1 MTKFYE
7 HPEYEE
13 HEDSWVTYQ
22 DLYEGDHRQL
32 ISPKYLWMHELE
44 YSEQSAS
51 KDPMTYT
58 TETVGEK
65 IRRIRCQRSRYYNLF
80 EPVVSTW
87 IAMALSKPMRLND
100 ELMELLGPEGL
111 KDIDGKGTS
120 LVDFILGPIAISY
133 FRDGKSIILADA
145 PSDPSQQN
153 FRPTLEVLNVLD
165 VKDWQYN
172 DDGSLDS
179 LRYEYKVVEPRTS
192 LSEEPKEVTYCK
204 VYSNNYDGTI
214 SVDIFEEDDQP
225 EGDWKL
231 TSSSTLPLSELPIV
245 IGHNNEPWVKDVSEQ
260 QLVLFNLDSSH
271 QNQLNTQAFQRVFVS
286 GDLEDKHLISISE
299 YAVSVLPAEAKPY
312 VIEPSNTEPL
322 EKAIRAAM
330 DKLYR
335 VAFNRTRGVSA
346 DSREAPGASTLR
358 EMSTELITLLVQA
371 VGQLESITNRAL
383 RNYAKFKLGEEKAK
397 DFKGQIEFSRDITA
411 DDITMQLQMF
421 IAYRDSIMSI
431 EPWKK
436 AHLKK
441 VAVSMGYNV
450 DERQEILQA
459 IDNEDTDDTV
469 ETVGGEKT
477 IGLPT
482 PRIRDSEGK

>member
-13 HEDSWVTYQ
+13 NEDSWTTYQ
-22 DLYEGDHRQL
+22 DLYEGDHRKL

-51 KDPMTYT
+51 KDPMTFT

-87 IAMALSKPMRLND
+87 IAMALSKPMRIND
-100 ELMELLGPEGL
+100 ELMEMLGPQGL
-111 KDIDGKGTS
+111 QDIDGKGTS

-133 FRDGKSIILADA
+133 FRDGKSVILADA
-145 PSDPSQQN
+145 PSDPSQAG
-153 FRPTLEVLNVLD
+153 FRPTLDVLNVLD

-172 DDGSLDS
+172 DDGSLD
-179 LRYEYKVVEPRTS
+179 RVRCEYKAVKPRAS
-192 LSEEPKEVTYCK
+192 LSEKPEEVEYCK

-214 SVDIFEEDDQP
+214 SVEVFERDDQP

-231 TSSSTLPLSELPIV
+231 INSSDLPLSQLPIV
-245 IGHNNEPWVKDVSEQ
+245 IGHNNEAWVKDVAEQ

-299 YAVSVLPAEAKPY
+299 YAVSVLPPEARPY

-322 EKAIRAAM
+322 EKAIRAAT

-371 VGQLESITNRAL
+371 VGQLESITNRAIMD
-383 RNYAKFKLGEEKAK
+383 YAKFKLGEEKARE
-397 DFKGQIEFSRDITA
+397 FKGRIEFSRDITA

-431 EPWKK
+431 PSWKK

-450 DERQEILQA
+450 EERQEILQD
-459 IDNEDTDDTV
+459 IDTGSNTEPVSTT
-469 ETVGGEKT
+469 GGEKT